1 MNAHHHIVS
10 IGASAGGMEEIA
22 SFFDQKPLAGVSYV
36 IIQHWSPDFRTRMAE
51 LLARHLELV
60 IREAENGILVEAD
73 HVYIIPYDKYMTLQ
87 KGRLLV
93 TDKGR
98 EQRPHGTIDRFFNSL
113 AADQGEKAIGV
124 ILSGTGND
132 GTDGIRSIHQAGGMV
147 IARDP
152 ETTEFGGMPA
162 SAIATGLVDFVA
174 EPELMPVIIEKYVLQ
189 SRTALLDQNEE
200 MTMQMI
206 LDLIRD
212 NTTFDFSGYQ
222 HATLSR
228 RTRKRAINQNFS
240 SLADYLSFLKG
251 TPEEMSALAREFLTG
266 VTPNYPNQQL
276 RR

>member
-10 IGASAGGMEEIA
+10 IGASAGGIEEIA

-36 IIQHWSPDFRTRMAE
+36 IIQHLSPDFRTRMAE
-51 LLARHLELV
+51 LLARHLDLV
-60 IREAENGILVEAD
+60 IREAENGMLVEAD
-73 HVYIIPYDKYMTLQ
+73 HVYIIPNDKYMTLQ

-98 EQRPHGTIDRFFNSL
+98 EKHPHGTVNKFFNSL

-124 ILSGTGND
+124 ILSGMGED
-132 GTDGIRSIHQAGGMV
+132 GTEGIRSIHHAGGMV
-147 IARDP
+147 IARNP
-152 ETTEFGGMPA
+152 ETTEFGSMPG

-174 EPELMPVIIEKYVLQ
+174 EPELMPGIIEEYVVQ
-189 SRTALLDQNEE
+189 NRTILLDQNEQ

-212 NTTFDFSGYQ
+212 NTTFDFSGYK
-222 HATLSR
+222 HAALSR
-228 RTRKRAINQNFS
+228 RTRKRAMNQNFS

-251 TPEEMSALAREFLTG
+251 TPEEMSALAKEFLTS
-266 VTPNYPNQQL
+266 VTPKYPNQHL
-276 RR
+276 RG